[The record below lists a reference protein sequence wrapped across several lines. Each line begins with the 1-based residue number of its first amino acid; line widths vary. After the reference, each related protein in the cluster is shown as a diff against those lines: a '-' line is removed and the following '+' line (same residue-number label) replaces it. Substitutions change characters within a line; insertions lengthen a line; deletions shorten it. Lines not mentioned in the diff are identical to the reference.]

1 MTIPIPDSSEN
12 LSWPKQI
19 RMAWQVGHSLRMIAW
34 ASRQPNPNE
43 DRDRLIVL
51 DIFLVHMRL
60 LCEFLHVKPSRDE
73 RDFSIVDFLIETD
86 EVREAADALDVAD
99 NDPLWSGPTQDE
111 VSQLRPIW
119 FLASSELMH
128 FSKSRTP
135 EYLEEI
141 VPAELTQS
149 KMFELSGMIFS
160 LLERAITDQPRQES
174 RGVGCLKGEL
184 AFARAVLIG
193 EDPQEQPWISL

>member
-1 MTIPIPDSSEN
+1 MWS
-12 LSWPKQI
+12 KQI

-34 ASRQPNPNE
+34 ASRQLNPNE
-43 DRDRLIVL
+43 DRNRLIAL
-51 DIFLVHMRL
+51 EIFLVHTRL

-73 RDFSIVDFLIETD
+73 RDFSIVDFLIDTD
-86 EVREAADALDVAD
+86 EVQEVAD
-99 NDPLWSGPTQDE
+99 INSLLSGPTQDE

-119 FLASSELMH
+119 FLASSESMH

-149 KMFELSGMIFS
+149 KMFELTGMIFS
-160 LLERAITDQPRQES
+160 LLERALTNQSEHEPRA
-174 RGVGCLKGEL
+174 VGCLKEEL
-184 AFARAVLIG
+184 TFARAVLLG